1 MPPAR
6 LAAEKGHGG
15 GKGASWL
22 MPGLEELHLGN
33 SWLSTLLG
41 RRPGLRSWRLSQELS
56 LLHHPSR
63 TCLHPSLSSF
73 SAVTALSVTL
83 PPPPPESS
91 ISGQFSP
98 HSGLPWPPFLL
109 PQLQAPGSLVAAPAA
124 PWRWLKED
132 PLVKESR
139 PSKRNQRPR
148 EGRYLGRVT
157 QQSQGASM
165 EPGPPDSLAHSCGP
179 F

>member
-22 MPGLEELHLGN
+22 MPRLEELHLGN

-73 SAVTALSVTL
+73 SAVAALSVTL
-83 PPPPPESS
+83 PPPTPGKQHFRPV
-91 ISGQFSP
+91 FSP
-98 HSGLPWPPFLL
+98 LWAPLAPLPASTTAGPREPRGCPSRSMEMAEGGPISQRVKTF
-109 PQLQAPGSLVAAPAA
+109 Q
-124 PWRWLKED
+124 
-132 PLVKESR
+132 KESEA
-139 PSKRNQRPR
+139 QR
-148 EGRYLGRVT
+148 G
-157 QQSQGASM
+157 
-165 EPGPPDSLAHSCGP
+165 
-179 F
+179 